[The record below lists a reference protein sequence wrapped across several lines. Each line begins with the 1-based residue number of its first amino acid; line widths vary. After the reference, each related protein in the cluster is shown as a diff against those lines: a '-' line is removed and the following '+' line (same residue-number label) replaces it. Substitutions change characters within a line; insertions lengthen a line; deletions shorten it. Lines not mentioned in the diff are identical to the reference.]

1 MYQRDGVIFAKAVTT
16 TLGYPCVHF
25 PNLFSPYDMLSV
37 SDAFD
42 RIQQHLLPLP
52 TETVIL
58 PDATGRVL
66 RQSIRADRDMPPF
79 DRVAM
84 DGIAIQQAAF
94 AGGQR
99 TFRIAGMQRA
109 GQDRQA
115 MTDPTACIEV
125 MTGSML
131 PTNCDAVIRYEDVSI
146 QDGQAT
152 ITIDDV
158 VPGLNVHH
166 QATDRRAGD
175 ELRQVGHLLDPFAI
189 AVAASA
195 GCWNLAVAALPRVAL
210 ISTGDE
216 LVGIQ
221 DTPGPQQI
229 RQSNTWMIRA
239 ALQTMGVQA
248 VVHYLPDDEAILTQ
262 QLATLLHDN
271 DLLIV
276 SGGVSAG
283 KADFLPDT
291 LTQLGVRRV
300 FHQVA
305 QRPGKPLW
313 FGVMGPDGGNPDKVV
328 FALPGNP
335 VSTALCTYRYVMPWL
350 RASLGLPPEPP
361 RFAVLAERVLFQP
374 PLTYFISARLEN
386 TADGQLLAHPIPGS
400 GSADFANMVTANVFL
415 ELPGTAR
422 NTFEAGEVFQVW
434 GS

>member
-1 MYQRDGVIFAKAVTT
+1 LVLALWCQDLSLDTNSSLITKT
-16 TLGYPCVHF
+16 
-25 PNLFSPYDMLSV
+25 MLPV
-37 SDAFD
+37 SEAAD

-52 TETVIL
+52 TETVTL

-66 RQSIRADRDMPPF
+66 RQAIRADRDMPPF

-84 DGIAIQQAAF
+84 DGIAISQAAF
-94 AGGQR
+94 ANGQR

-109 GQDRQA
+109 GQPLQTL
-115 MTDPTACIEV
+115 TDPFACLEV
-125 MTGSML
+125 MTGAML
-131 PTNCDAVIRYEDVSI
+131 PTGCDAVVRYEDITV

-152 ITIDDV
+152 VNIAE
-158 VPGLNVHH
+158 VPPGFNIHP
-166 QATDRRAGD
+166 QATDRRADD
-175 ELRQVGHLLDPFAI
+175 ELLAPGSLLDPFAI

-195 GCWNLAVAALPRVAL
+195 GGWNLSVAALPRVAL

-221 DTPGPQQI
+221 DTPLPQQI

-239 ALQTMGVQA
+239 ALQSVGVTA
-248 VVHYLPDDEAILTQ
+248 VVHYLPDDEAILNQ
-262 QLATLLHDN
+262 QMAALLADN
-271 DLLIV
+271 DVLIV

-291 LTQLGVRRV
+291 LTRLGVRKV

-305 QRPGKPLW
+305 QRPGKPIW
-313 FGVMGPDGGNPDKVV
+313 FGVVGPDTAPPEKVV

-361 RFAVLAERVLFQP
+361 RFAVLATPVTFRP
-374 PLTYFISARLEN
+374 ALTYFISARLEN
-386 TADGQLLAHPIPGS
+386 APDGRLLAHPIPGS
-400 GSADFANMVTANVFL
+400 GSADFANLLRASTFL
-415 ELPGTAR
+415 ELPGTER
-422 NTFEAGEVFQVW
+422 DEFTAGEVFRVW
-434 GS
+434 GA